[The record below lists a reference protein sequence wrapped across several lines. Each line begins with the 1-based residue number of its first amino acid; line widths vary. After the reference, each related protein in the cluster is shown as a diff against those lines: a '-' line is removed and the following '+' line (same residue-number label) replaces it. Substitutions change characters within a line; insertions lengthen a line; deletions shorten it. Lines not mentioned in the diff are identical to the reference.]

1 MKKLNIFNQVV
12 CVMLL
17 LGLSFQAGALSDE
30 RFQQLKEMAQ
40 HENPEVREAFVNIAK
55 DIGGEEGLFLLKQL
69 AQDEHYEIRQEVLTV
84 AVYLREYPEE
94 REALINQL
102 AQDEH
107 YKVRWVVALYMD
119 SYENRYED
127 GYGIEILK
135 QLARDENSKVRETVL
150 ESAGNIGGE
159 EGLEI
164 IDLVVQYEE
173 NEAGFSF
180 RKFFYKDL
188 RSWVWG
194 D

>member
-12 CVMLL
+12 CLIL

-40 HENPEVREAFVNIAK
+40 HENPEVREAVVNIAR

-69 AQDEHYEIRQEVLTV
+69 AQDEDSEIIEEVIGV

-107 YKVRWVVALYMD
+107 YEVRWVVALYMD
-119 SYENRYED
+119 SYENWHKD

-135 QLARDENSKVRETVL
+135 QLARDEDYEVREIVL
-150 ESAGNIGGE
+150 KSAGNIGGE
-159 EGLEI
+159 EGFEI
-164 IDLVVQYEE
+164 IDLVFQYEE

-180 RKFFYKDL
+180 KKFFYKDFP
-188 RSWVWG
+188 SWIY